1 MNRTFCRLMLTA
13 AVVLG
18 LVRLAD
24 LCAFTDADGRKPFQL
39 PHPDLH
45 RFPVCFDQTRIE
57 Q

>member
-24 LCAFTDADGRKPFQL
+24 LCAFTDA
-39 PHPDLH
+39 
-45 RFPVCFDQTRIE
+45 V
-57 Q
+57 